1 MKSGLLIAVEG
12 IDGAGKST
20 QIPVMAQ
27 FFESLGRVV
36 CTTFEPTKGRYGM
49 EIRHATERLL
59 PAKERQLFVD
69 DRKDH
74 LKNCILPALERGE
87 VVITDRYFYSSI
99 AYQGTRRDAFDHDPS
114 EDELAQLQDEIGRE
128 NRAFAP
134 EADILVCF
142 RLSVDEAFKRI
153 CAGRETLEPF
163 ETRQTL
169 TDVAQAFERV
179 MQSHPRVIA
188 VDASQSVDAVSAQIL
203 SELRTLLAGY

>member
-1 MKSGLLIAVEG
+1 MKKKLLIAVEG

-20 QIPVMAQ
+20 QIPRMAQ
-27 FFESLGRVV
+27 FFDSLGCVV
-36 CTTFEPTKGRYGM
+36 CTTSEPTRGRYGM
-49 EIRHATERLL
+49 EIRQAVKRWS

-69 DRKDH
+69 DRKEH
-74 LKNCILPALERGE
+74 LETCILPALERGE

-99 AYQGTRRDAFDHDPS
+99 AYQGTRRDAFDHNPT
-114 EDELAQLQDEIGRE
+114 DEELFRLQDEIGRE

-153 CAGRETLEPF
+153 QAGRENLEPF

-169 TDVAQAFERV
+169 TDVSRAFERV
-179 MQSHPRVIA
+179 IQSHPCAIA
-188 VDASQSVDAVSAQIL
+188 VDASQSVDDVTAQIL
-203 SELRTLLAGY
+203 SGLRSYV